1 MNNLDRMLYLKMG
14 NKLIFKEPLKGIKY
28 AVDQYQNQNSNMNRN
43 NMYNMYKPGYNQ
55 PSNVSN
61 QNNAPNKYNMNNNNN
76 NNTRKLRLQ
85 NMDVIPKFIYY
96 ENDQEMN
103 KELAYKL
110 FEKKNKLNTL
120 VNTYISKEY
129 FDFNK
134 SIMDIELEMDK
145 YKSIMEQQKDKD
157 YEGFKDLLYFINNN
171 KTNENLKEMQ
181 SISLNEYKNMNYD
194 IKKKVLS
201 GIFENREDISK
212 KLNIYVNANAPNN
225 SNNKPHKRMNTMN
238 YNNHGNNINNNINN
252 DRNNNNY
259 EFNSFEINHNNNMM
273 EPQITQEQIDL
284 FKIFV
289 NNPQMQNN
297 HVITYFNKFNPKV
310 KEAAE
315 NYFKNIYRLD
325 YITLNYKYK
334 NKEGKVHKFR
344 FSGEVDALF
353 LAAQGDYIS
362 INKPRLFLEN
372 GKEILKNKKVK
383 CIGALNLENNA
394 NIHVW

>member
-1 MNNLDRMLYLKMG
+1 MNNLDKMLYLKMG

-43 NMYNMYKPGYNQ
+43 NMYNIYKPGYNPQ
-55 PSNVSN
+55 NNTSN
-61 QNNAPNKYNMNNNNN
+61 QNNAPNKYNMNNNN
-76 NNTRKLRLQ
+76 TRKLKLQ

-96 ENDQEMN
+96 GNDQEMN

-120 VNTYISKEY
+120 VNTYISKEHI
-129 FDFNK
+129 DFTK

-157 YEGFKDLLYFINNN
+157 YEGFKELLFFINNN
-171 KTNENLKEMQ
+171 RTNENLKDMQ

-201 GIFENREDISK
+201 GIFENRDDLSK
-212 KLNIYVNANAPNN
+212 RLNIYVNANAPNN
-225 SNNKPHKRMNTMN
+225 SNNNTHKRLNTFN
-238 YNNHGNNINNNINN
+238 YNNNNGNNMNNN
-252 DRNNNNY
+252 RNNNNY
-259 EFNSFEINHNNNMM
+259 DINSFEVINHKNNNMM
-273 EPQITQEQIDL
+273 ESQITQEQIDL

-289 NNPQMQNN
+289 NNPQIQNN

-310 KEAAE
+310 REAAE

-344 FSGEVDALF
+344 FSGDVDALF
-353 LAAQGDYIS
+353 VAAQSDYLSIS
-362 INKPRLFLEN
+362 NPRLFLEN
-372 GKEILKNKKVK
+372 GKEILKNKKTK

>member
-1 MNNLDRMLYLKMG
+1 MG

-43 NMYNMYKPGYNQ
+43 NMYNIYKPGFNPQ
-55 PSNVSN
+55 NNTSN
-61 QNNAPNKYNMNNNNN
+61 QNNAPNKYNMNNNN
-76 NNTRKLRLQ
+76 TRKLKLQ

-96 ENDQEMN
+96 GNDQEMN

-120 VNTYISKEY
+120 VNTYISKEHI
-129 FDFNK
+129 DFTK

-157 YEGFKDLLYFINNN
+157 YEGFKELLFFINNN
-171 KTNENLKEMQ
+171 RTNENLKDMQ

-201 GIFENREDISK
+201 GIFENRDDLSK
-212 KLNIYVNANAPNN
+212 RLNIYVNANAPNN
-225 SNNKPHKRMNTMN
+225 SNNNTHKRLNTFN
-238 YNNHGNNINNNINN
+238 YNNNGNNMNNN
-252 DRNNNNY
+252 RNNNNY
-259 EFNSFEINHNNNMM
+259 DINSFEVINHKNNNMM
-273 EPQITQEQIDL
+273 ESQITQEQIDL

-289 NNPQMQNN
+289 NNPQIQNN

-310 KEAAE
+310 REAAE

-344 FSGEVDALF
+344 FSGDVDALF
-353 LAAQGDYIS
+353 VAAQSDYLSIS
-362 INKPRLFLEN
+362 NPRLFLEN
-372 GKEILKNKKVK
+372 GKEILKNKKTK

>member
-1 MNNLDRMLYLKMG
+1 MNGLDKMLYLKMG

-43 NMYNMYKPGYNQ
+43 NMYNIYKPGYNPQ
-55 PSNVSN
+55 NNTSN
-61 QNNAPNKYNMNNNNN
+61 QNNAPNKYNMNNNN
-76 NNTRKLRLQ
+76 TRKLKLQ

-96 ENDQEMN
+96 GNDQEMN

-120 VNTYISKEY
+120 VNTYISKEHI
-129 FDFNK
+129 DFTK

-157 YEGFKDLLYFINNN
+157 YEGFKELLFFINNN
-171 KTNENLKEMQ
+171 RTNENLKDMQ

-201 GIFENREDISK
+201 GIFENRDDLSK
-212 KLNIYVNANAPNN
+212 RLNIYVNANAPNN
-225 SNNKPHKRMNTMN
+225 SNNNTHKRLNTFN
-238 YNNHGNNINNNINN
+238 YNNNNGNNMNNN
-252 DRNNNNY
+252 RNNNNY
-259 EFNSFEINHNNNMM
+259 DINSFEVINHKNNNMM
-273 EPQITQEQIDL
+273 ESQITQEQIDL

-289 NNPQMQNN
+289 NNPQIQNN

-310 KEAAE
+310 REAAE

-344 FSGEVDALF
+344 FSGDVDALF
-353 LAAQGDYIS
+353 VAAQSDYLSIS
-362 INKPRLFLEN
+362 NPRLFLEN
-372 GKEILKNKKVK
+372 GKEILKNKKTK